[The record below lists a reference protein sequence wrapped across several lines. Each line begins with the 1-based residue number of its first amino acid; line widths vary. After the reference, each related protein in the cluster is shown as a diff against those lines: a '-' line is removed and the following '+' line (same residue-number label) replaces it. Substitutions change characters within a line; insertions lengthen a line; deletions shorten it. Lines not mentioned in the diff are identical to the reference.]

1 MYKKCLTTHTKCT
14 VTNTD
19 ILPWNV
25 LLIYANT
32 MKNGPCIPLYVPL
45 ILKKGIITRHNNKY
59 KNFLAD
65 VSEHNKK
72 Q

>member
-1 MYKKCLTTHTKCT
+1 MYRNKHRHPPLECTTYLCKYYEK
-14 VTNTD
+14 
-19 ILPWNV
+19 W
-25 LLIYANT
+25 A
-32 MKNGPCIPLYVPL
+32 LYTIVPL
-45 ILKKGIITRHNNKY
+45 IMKKGIITRHNNKY